1 MSFVSIKQQLKT
13 PTHGMQI
20 ITSSIIL
27 GTAERE
33 YCVCLLAI
41 HMCFVCAAHPMV
53 AAAET
58 ADSLV
63 EFVGTVVSL
72 EAPASPAGPFGRV
85 VKATD
90 RARWA
95 SLWSAAHTDAT
106 PSRQST
112 AALGGGESTLEGM
125 SSNSCPMLSLHRV
138 KAYAL
143 TWPPVTT
150 CLSRFQFTLGHGQN
164 CQSKTC
170 ILMMLHAVSAIFQ
183 CLDWLCVRT
192 TDDGISPGCAVC
204 YGKKQHDICTS
215 VYRTGTKSSRI
226 IILLV
231 PLRDEI

>member
-1 MSFVSIKQQLKT
+1 
-13 PTHGMQI
+13 MQI

-33 YCVCLLAI
+33 YCVCLLTI

-53 AAAET
+53 AAGET
-58 ADSLV
+58 VDSLV
-63 EFVGTVVSL
+63 EFVGPAVSL
-72 EAPASPAGPFGRV
+72 EAPASQAGPFGRV

-95 SLWSAAHTDAT
+95 SLWSAALTDAAS
-106 PSRQST
+106 SRQST
-112 AALGGGESTLEGM
+112 AALDGGEIALEGM

-138 KAYAL
+138 SAYAL
-143 TWPPVTT
+143 SWPPVTT
-150 CLSRFQFTLGHGQN
+150 CLSRFRFTLGRGQS

-192 TDDGISPGCAVC
+192 TDGGISPGCAVC
-204 YGKKQHDICTS
+204 YGKKQHESCIS
-215 VYRTGTKSSRI
+215 VYVNSLFSN
-226 IILLV
+226 
-231 PLRDEI
+231 PY